1 MFKIIKGLNW
11 IIISSILCISLGIIT
26 FLTFINQGFVSLS
39 AKNLQVLLIID
50 VFLLIIFFSLIFKN
64 AIRLYSAGKRNKTGS
79 QTNIKYIS
87 VFSLFTFIPSLL
99 IAIFSLFLFNFGI
112 QNFFNEKITQ
122 AVNNSYD
129 VAQNYL
135 EESKLTI
142 KADVFL
148 MSVGINRAS
157 GLFYSNQKRF
167 NDIIRSEKLLR
178 RVDDIYLIDSSG
190 NILFSETE
198 KSRNEF
204 ILPSEE
210 NFSDALEGLPVILP
224 ELEDKTSALI
234 KINNL
239 IDTYL
244 YISRN
249 IDPEILNY
257 LNETEEAVN
266 FYYTVESQQTG
277 LKITFAI
284 IYIIVVTLLL
294 FLSTVI
300 AISFA
305 GRLTKPIINLIT
317 ASENISKGK
326 LDVKVPD
333 VDTDEEFKMLNKNFN
348 NMIKK
353 LKKQQDKLLIAERY
367 LAWETVA
374 RKLAHEI
381 KNPLTPIQLS
391 IDRLNEKYS
400 NQILKDK
407 ESFINYLKTISRQI
421 KDIENLTN
429 EFSSFAR
436 MPSPVMK
443 KVDIFQIAKRA
454 VDFVSMSTKNK
465 ISILSKKEQVFT
477 RVDEEQIYRVFINL
491 IKNSEESFLEKKAK
505 NQDFTGKIDIEINKN
520 NDYIFIQ
527 LTDNGTG
534 IRDTRKVMTPYF
546 TTKKSGTGLGL
557 PIVNKIINEHSGDIS
572 LNNNRNSEGLTIL
585 ITLPINK

>member
-11 IIISSILCISLGIIT
+11 IIISSILCITLGIVT
-26 FLTFINQGFVSLS
+26 FLTFINQGFLS
-39 AKNLQVLLIID
+39 FSERNLQVLLIID

-64 AIRLYSAGKRNKTGS
+64 VVRLYSAGKRNKTGS

-135 EESKLTI
+135 DESKLTI
-142 KADVFL
+142 KSDVFL

-190 NILFSETE
+190 NILFSDTE
-198 KSRNEF
+198 KSKNDF
-204 ILPSEE
+204 FVPSEE
-210 NFSDALEGLPVILP
+210 NFSDALSGLPIILP
-224 ELEDKTSALI
+224 ELGNRSSALI
-234 KINNL
+234 KLNNL

-249 IDPEILNY
+249 IDPEILKY

-266 FYYTVESQQTG
+266 FYYTVENRQTG

-294 FLSTVI
+294 FLSTVV

-317 ASENISKGK
+317 ASENISKGE

-333 VDTDEEFKMLNKNFN
+333 VDTDDEFKMLNQNFN
-348 NMIKK
+348 NMIEK
-353 LKKQQDKLLIAERY
+353 LKKQQDKLLTAERY
-367 LAWETVA
+367 SAWETVA

-400 NQILKDK
+400 NQISKDK
-407 ESFINYLKTISRQI
+407 ENFINYLKTISRQI

-443 KVDIFQIAKRA
+443 KVDILEIVKRA
-454 VDFVSMSTKNK
+454 VDFVSMSSKNK
-465 ISILSKKEQVFT
+465 ISILTKVKKVFA
-477 RVDEEQIYRVFINL
+477 RVDEEQIYRVLINL

-505 NQDFTGKIDIEINKN
+505 NQDFNGKIDIEINKN

-557 PIVNKIINEHSGDIS
+557 PIVSKIINEHSGDIS
-572 LNNNRNSEGLTIL
+572 LNNNKNNEGLTIL
-585 ITLPINK
+585 ITLPINT

>member
-26 FLTFINQGFVSLS
+26 FLTFINQGFISLS
-39 AKNLQVLLIID
+39 ARNLQILLIID

-64 AIRLYSAGKRNKTGS
+64 ALRLYSAGKRNKTGS

-129 VAQNYL
+129 VAKNYL
-135 EESKLTI
+135 NESKLTI

-157 GLFYSNQKRF
+157 GFFYSNQKRF

-190 NILFSETE
+190 NILFSDTE
-198 KSRNEF
+198 KSKNEF
-204 ILPSEE
+204 VLPSEE
-210 NFSDALEGLPVILP
+210 NFSDALKGLPVILP
-224 ELEDKTSALI
+224 ELSDKSSALI

-249 IDPEILNY
+249 IDPEILKY

-266 FYYTVESQQTG
+266 FYYTVESRQTG

-300 AISFA
+300 AISFS

-317 ASENISKGK
+317 ASENISKGE

-333 VDTDEEFKMLNKNFN
+333 IDTDDEFKMLNKNFN
-348 NMIKK
+348 NMIEK
-353 LKKQQDKLLIAERY
+353 LKKQQDKLLTAERY
-367 LAWETVA
+367 SAWETVA

-407 ESFINYLKTISRQI
+407 ENFINYLKTISRQI

-443 KVDIFQIAKRA
+443 KADILKIAKRA
-454 VDFVSMSTKNK
+454 VDFISMSSKNK
-465 ISILSKKEQVFT
+465 ISILTKAEKVFSH
-477 RVDEEQIYRVFINL
+477 VDEEQIYRVFINL

-505 NQDFTGKIDIEINKN
+505 NQDFNGKIDIEINKN

-534 IRDTRKVMTPYF
+534 IRDTNKVMTPYF

-557 PIVNKIINEHSGDIS
+557 PIVSKIINEHSGDIS
-572 LNNNRNSEGLTIL
+572 LNNNKNNKGLTIL

>member
-257 LNETEEAVN
+257 LNETEEAVS
-266 FYYTVESQQTG
+266 FYYTVESRQTG

-326 LDVKVPD
+326 LDVQVPD

-353 LKKQQDKLLIAERY
+353 LKKQQDKLLTAERY
-367 LAWETVA
+367 SAWETVA

-407 ESFINYLKTISRQI
+407 ESFKNYLKTISRQI

-454 VDFVSMSTKNK
+454 VDFVNMSSKNK
-465 ISILSKKEQVFT
+465 ISILSKEEQVFT

-557 PIVNKIINEHSGDIS
+557 PIVSKIINEHSGDIS

>member
-50 VFLLIIFFSLIFKN
+50 VFLLIVFFSLIFKN

-407 ESFINYLKTISRQI
+407 ESFKNYLKTISRQI

-454 VDFVSMSTKNK
+454 VDFVNMSTKNK

-557 PIVNKIINEHSGDIS
+557 PIVSKIINEHSGDIS

>member
-50 VFLLIIFFSLIFKN
+50 VFLLIVFFSLIFKN

-157 GLFYSNQKRF
+157 GFFYSNQKRF

-407 ESFINYLKTISRQI
+407 ESFKNYLKTISRQI

-454 VDFVSMSTKNK
+454 VDFVNMSTKNK

-534 IRDTRKVMTPYF
+534 IRDTEKVMTPYF

>member
-26 FLTFINQGFVSLS
+26 FQTFINQGFVSLTE
-39 AKNLQVLLIID
+39 KNLQILLAID

-64 AIRLYSAGKRNKTGS
+64 AFRLYSAGKRNKTGS

-87 VFSLFTFIPSLL
+87 LFSLFTFIPSLL

-112 QNFFNEKITQ
+112 QNFFNAKITQ

-135 EESKLTI
+135 QESKQSI

-157 GLFYSNQKRF
+157 ALYYSNQKRF

-178 RVDDIYLIDSSG
+178 RVDDLYLIDSSG
-190 NILFSETE
+190 NIIFSDTE
-198 KSRNEF
+198 KIKNNF
-204 ILPSEE
+204 VVPSEE
-210 NFSDALEGLPVILP
+210 DFNKALEGLPVIMA
-224 ELEDKTSALI
+224 EFENSTSAII
-234 KINNL
+234 KLNNL

-249 IDPEILNY
+249 IDANILNY
-257 LNETEEAVN
+257 LNETEEAVD
-266 FYYTVESQQTG
+266 FYYSVENRQTG

-305 GRLTKPIINLIT
+305 GRLTKPIVNLIA
-317 ASENISKGK
+317 ASENISKGE
-326 LDVKVPD
+326 LNVKVPNYE
-333 VDTDEEFKMLNKNFN
+333 TDDEFKMLNKNFN
-348 NMIKK
+348 NMIEK
-353 LKKQQDKLLIAERY
+353 LKKQQDKLLAAERY
-367 LAWETVA
+367 SAWETVA

-400 NQILKDK
+400 HQILKDK
-407 ESFINYLKTISRQI
+407 ENFVNYLKTIRRQI

-436 MPSPVMK
+436 MPSPIMR
-443 KVDIFQIAKRA
+443 KVNIVSIAKRA
-454 VDFVSMSTKNK
+454 VDFIKMSSKNHITLKFKNK
-465 ISILSKKEQVFT
+465 NIST
-477 RVDEEQIYRVFINL
+477 NVDEEQIYRVFINL

-505 NQDFTGKIDIEINKN
+505 NPDFSGKIDIEIIKN

-534 IRDTRKVMTPYF
+534 IKDTKKVMTPYF

-557 PIVNKIINEHSGDIS
+557 PIVSKIINEHSGEIS
-572 LNNNRNSEGLTIL
+572 LTNKKNFEGLITT
-585 ITLPINK
+585 ITLPIN

>member
-50 VFLLIIFFSLIFKN
+50 VFLLIVFFSLIFKN

-407 ESFINYLKTISRQI
+407 ESFKNYLKTISRQI

-454 VDFVSMSTKNK
+454 VDFVNMSTKNK

-505 NQDFTGKIDIEINKN
+505 NKDFTGKIDIEINKN

-534 IRDTRKVMTPYF
+534 IRDTEKVMTPYF

>member
-407 ESFINYLKTISRQI
+407 ESFKNYLKTISRQI

-534 IRDTRKVMTPYF
+534 IRDTKKVMTPYF

>member
-11 IIISSILCISLGIIT
+11 IIISSILCISLGIVT
-26 FLTFINQGFVSLS
+26 FQTFINQGFISLTE
-39 AKNLQVLLIID
+39 KNLQILLVIDVLL
-50 VFLLIIFFSLIFKN
+50 LTIFFSLIFKN
-64 AIRLYSAGKRNKTGS
+64 AFRLYSAGKRNKTGA

-87 VFSLFTFIPSLL
+87 LFSLFTFIPSLL
-99 IAIFSLFLFNFGI
+99 IAIFSLFLFSFGI
-112 QNFFNEKITQ
+112 QNFFNDKITQ

-135 EESKLTI
+135 QESKLSI

-148 MSVGINRAS
+148 MSAGINRAS
-157 GLFYSNQKRF
+157 ALYYSNQRRF

-178 RVDDIYLIDSSG
+178 RVDDVYLIDSSG
-190 NILFSETE
+190 NIIFSDTE
-198 KSRNEF
+198 KSQNNF
-204 ILPSEE
+204 VVPSEDDF
-210 NFSDALEGLPVILP
+210 NKALEGLPVILA
-224 ELEDKTSALI
+224 EFENSTSAII
-234 KINNL
+234 KLNNL

-249 IDPEILNY
+249 IDANILNY
-257 LNETEEAVN
+257 LNQTEEAVD
-266 FYYTVESQQTG
+266 FYYSVENRQTG

-305 GRLTKPIINLIT
+305 GRLTRPIVNLIT
-317 ASENISKGK
+317 ASENISKGE
-326 LDVKVPD
+326 LNVKVPNYE
-333 VDTDEEFKMLNKNFN
+333 TDDEFKMLNKNFN
-348 NMIKK
+348 NMIEK
-353 LKKQQDKLLIAERY
+353 LKKQQEKLLAAERY
-367 LAWETVA
+367 SAWETVA

-407 ESFINYLKTISRQI
+407 NNFVNYLKTISRQI

-436 MPSPVMK
+436 MPSPIMK
-443 KVDIFQIAKRA
+443 KINVISIAKRA
-454 VDFVSMSTKNK
+454 VDFIKMSSKNHISLKFKNK
-465 ISILSKKEQVFT
+465 NISTL
-477 RVDEEQIYRVFINL
+477 VDEEQIYRVFINL
-491 IKNSEESFLEKKAK
+491 IKNSEESFIEKKAK
-505 NQDFTGKIDIEINKN
+505 NPDFSGKIDIEINKN

-534 IRDTRKVMTPYF
+534 IRDTKKVMTPYF

-557 PIVNKIINEHSGDIS
+557 PIVSKIINEHSGEIS
-572 LNNNRNSEGLTIL
+572 LINKKNYEGLIVT
-585 ITLPINK
+585 ITLPINL